1 MNEDDVLALPSLIE
15 AWRPPVGGKRSVR
28 GATLRL
34 SGGRGRGHT
43 ADNTRAKLA
52 RIVRKA
58 PEVVVKV
65 SGRQRGGGH
74 LSAHLEYIG
83 RHGKLEVETGDGERI
98 ASVAGLRELAAE
110 WEALDNAT
118 NRGRPRPTSISM
130 VLSMP
135 AGIPADIVHDAARAF
150 ARVELGERFS
160 YAMALHTDT
169 GHPHVHITVAAEG
182 FQGVR
187 FNPRKADLHA
197 FRESFAHE
205 LRARGVEA
213 EATPRRARGIVRKA
227 DPSAVRHIE
236 LRGNRRPRDRGGESI
251 RLRRRVLD
259 EAVQIARAPEP
270 EYRPQ
275 DDQAV
280 RRQQTIRGAYEEAAR
295 ALDGSGRPQDRLLA
309 AEVRNFLADMPL
321 PLSRRLAL
329 AVEIGQRD
337 RRVSGEGGEP
347 SRGDD
352 RKGRERGADRREP
365 SPKDRPG
372 HRR

>member
-1 MNEDDVLALPSLIE
+1 MSGGDDVLPLPALME
-15 AWRPPVGGKRSVR
+15 AWRPPVGGRRTMR
-28 GATLRL
+28 GATVRL
-34 SGGRGRGHT
+34 SAGRGRGGH
-43 ADNTRAKLA
+43 ADSARAKLT

-83 RHGKLEVETGDGERI
+83 RHGKLEVETDNGERI
-98 ASVAGLRELAAE
+98 TTVAGLHQLAGE
-110 WEALDNAT
+110 WEALDDAT

-135 AGIPADIVHDAARAF
+135 AGVAPDIVHDAARAV
-150 ARVELGERFS
+150 ARVELADRFS

-169 GHPHVHITVAAEG
+169 DHAHVHLTVAAEG
-182 FQGVR
+182 YHGAR

-205 LRARGVEA
+205 LRARGVEC

-236 LRGNRRPRDRGGESI
+236 LRAERRPRGRGGETV
-251 RLRRRVLD
+251 RQRRRTLD
-259 EAVQIARAPEP
+259 EAVKVARSPRP
-270 EYRPQ
+270 DYRHE
-275 DDQAV
+275 DDQALQRQRQV
-280 RRQQTIRGAYEEAAR
+280 RDAYEQAANALERTGR
-295 ALDGSGRPQDRLLA
+295 AADRDLA
-309 AEVRNFLADMPL
+309 AEVRAFVAALPL

-329 AVEIGQRD
+329 AVELGQRD
-337 RRVSGEGGEP
+337 QRAARSDESAMRSRPEEKGIAPPLPRRF
-347 SRGDD
+347 SRHRSD
-352 RKGRERGADRREP
+352 RD
-365 SPKDRPG
+365 
-372 HRR
+372 H